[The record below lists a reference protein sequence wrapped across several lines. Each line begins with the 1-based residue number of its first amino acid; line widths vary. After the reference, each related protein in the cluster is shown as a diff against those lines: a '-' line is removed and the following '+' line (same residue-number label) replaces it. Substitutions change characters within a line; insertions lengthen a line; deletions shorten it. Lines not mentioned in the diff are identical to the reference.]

1 MWLQKGG
8 EKTFELTSSLCSN
21 PPRVLQSL
29 DKCGLWKLRKTFY
42 NSVENCS
49 KLSKA
54 LELKI
59 YVVYKGGQS
68 LKHKIER
75 SIDISPNKF
84 LIL

>member
-8 EKTFELTSSLCSN
+8 EKTFELTSCAPTPS
-21 PPRVLQSL
+21 VLQSL
-29 DKCGLWKLRKTFY
+29 DKCELWKLRKTFY

-59 YVVYKGGQS
+59 YAVYKGGQS

-75 SIDISPNKF
+75 SKDISPNKF